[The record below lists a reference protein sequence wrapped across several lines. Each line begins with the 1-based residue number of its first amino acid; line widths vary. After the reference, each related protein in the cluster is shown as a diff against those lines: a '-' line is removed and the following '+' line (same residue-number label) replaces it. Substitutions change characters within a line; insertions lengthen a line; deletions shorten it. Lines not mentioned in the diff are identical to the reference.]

1 MFTRSDFRLTKR
13 GIGSPL
19 PDGTP
24 AASLVGWAATTPAM
38 ATLEIAKTAA
48 KAARPKIDGLVNA
61 RPYPRDAF
69 GGKIGANCTAD
80 LLDGFGAE
88 FGAVI

>member
-1 MFTRSDFRLTKR
+1 
-13 GIGSPL
+13 
-19 PDGTP
+19 
-24 AASLVGWAATTPAM
+24 M